1 MLTLVALKTPSHSK
15 DDFCAS
21 ALLRAGCDLG
31 VSSVFAIGLLLLTPC
46 CPNQWALTV
55 WLLCWSSLSL
65 AAQLACPS
73 AAVSAALS
81 SSAGTLLWLS

>member
-55 WLLCWSSLSL
+55 WLLCWSLSAWQLSL
-65 AAQLACPS
+65 P
-73 AAVSAALS
+73 VP
-81 SSAGTLLWLS
+81 LLL